1 MMIAYISG
9 PMTGLPKF
17 NYPAFNKVE
26 AQLFF
31 AGHTVYN
38 PAKYNWSGEG
48 EFPLREA
55 FAEYCNFI
63 CTEADTIVMLPG
75 WRTSVGATA
84 EHALAVCLGLT
95 VIEWRYR
102 R

>member
-1 MMIAYISG
+1 MIAYISG
-9 PMTGLPKF
+9 PMTGRPER

-31 AGHTVYN
+31 SGHKSYN
-38 PAKYNWSGEG
+38 PAKYKWDGVG

-55 FAEYCNFI
+55 FAEFCQFI
-63 CTEADTIVMLPG
+63 CTKADTIVMLPG
-75 WRTSVGATA
+75 WEKSPGALV
-84 EHALAVCLGLT
+84 EHALAVNLGLK